1 VRHEYDIPRVRWRR
15 PPNKVFVLSVVVLV
29 LLLALARHVWYLE
42 YWRNYRLLTV
52 LWTVTFIAIGIQ
64 WLLSWLERPY
74 TVTRNQQDQLNELT
88 VTIAVP
94 VYNEDPEIV
103 DRTLYSIFSQTRPP
117 NRVHV
122 VDDGSQVDYSAVRDW
137 WAAHHSPLV
146 EFTWVWQPNAGK
158 KRAHARAFRGDDAD
172 IFITVDSDTALER
185 DAIFEGLK
193 PFTDRRVQ
201 SVAGIELAANHDQ
214 SLLVRLKSVN
224 TLVWQ
229 FITCSAQNVAGGNVL
244 VNRGTFALYRGE
256 LIRDTLDAY
265 VGETFLGHPVML
277 GDDSMLTTFALGRG
291 RAVQQPTA
299 ACFSMYPET
308 FSHTMRQWIRWMRG
322 SSVRNVWRIRYLSLR
337 SWGWWFTVLPT
348 WWFFAFVALLF
359 AVIAD
364 WRQAHG
370 FAISVLY
377 VGAVWGWII
386 AVRMFT
392 IRRSDQRWLDRLE
405 AFFLVPFAMAWMTV
419 VLRPIRLYGIVT
431 VFKQGWVTR
440 GSKIEVVSSS

>member
-1 VRHEYDIPRVRWRR
+1 MNHEHDIPRVEVPAPRWALRAC
-15 PPNKVFVLSVVVLV
+15 FVSLV
-29 LLLALARHVWYLE
+29 LAVALVRHVWYLD
-42 YWRNYRLLTV
+42 YWVHYRVLTV
-52 LWTVTFIAIGIQ
+52 IWTVIFLVISVQ

-74 TVTRNQQDQLNELT
+74 TVTPEQQARLDRMKVT
-88 VTIAVP
+88 VAVP
-94 VYNEDPEIV
+94 VYNEDPVIV
-103 DRTLYSIFSQTRPP
+103 DRTVYSLLSQTRPP
-117 NRVHV
+117 DRVQV
-122 VDDGSQVDYSAVRDW
+122 VDDGSNVDYTEVRTW
-137 WAAHHSPLV
+137 WEEHHSPDID
-146 EFTWVWQPNAGK
+146 FSWVRKTNGGK
-158 KRAHARAFRGDDAD
+158 KSAHAYTFRGDDAD

-185 DAIFEGLK
+185 NAVAEGLK
-193 PFTDRRVQ
+193 PFADRRVQ
-201 SVAGIELAANHDQ
+201 SVAGIELCANHAQ

-265 VGETFLGHPVML
+265 VGETFFGHRVML

-299 ACFSMYPET
+299 ACFAMYPET

-322 SSVRNVWRIRYLSLR
+322 SSVRNMWRIRYLPLR

-359 AVIAD
+359 AVIFD
-364 WRQAHG
+364 WQHAHG

-377 VGAVWGWII
+377 VGAIWGW
-386 AVRMFT
+386 AVATRMFA

-419 VLRPIRLYGIVT
+419 VLRPIRLYGMAT
-431 VFKQGWVTR
+431 VFRQGWVTR
-440 GSKIEVVSSS
+440 RSGVEIVSS